1 MQLLNLTASITTPQA
16 TYLPFNRSPV
26 PFGEPIVASCSLG
39 TPAIFASPIVIA
51 SGSAVSFSVAGTS
64 GLLSSL
70 AGLTSISVQ
79 LNTVYY
85 VVGTSVA
92 TTGGAVEPYFYQFNI
107 STTVGGVAPATLQA
121 SITSLAQK
129 GGQLFVHTLSSQS
142 DGPVCPF
149 VPGATVLAW
158 NAGFVSGTGVN
169 ASQSITL
176 MGAPD
181 QNTTLSTGVY
191 GAPLGVNPSAWTTIA
206 VLAYG
211 TPQLVTLNYDW
222 ITASGATGNLVL
234 MQN

>member
-1 MQLLNLTASITTPQA
+1 MQCLLLTGNLTTPA
-16 TYLPFNRSPV
+16 AVYLPYNRSPV

-51 SGSAVSFSVAGTS
+51 SGSAVSFSIAGTS
-64 GLLSSL
+64 GFLSSL

-142 DGPVCPF
+142 DGPNLPF
-149 VPGATVLAW
+149 AA
-158 NAGFVSGTGVN
+158 NNS
-169 ASQSITL
+169 
-176 MGAPD
+176 
-181 QNTTLSTGVY
+181 
-191 GAPLGVNPSAWTTIA
+191 
-206 VLAYG
+206 
-211 TPQLVTLNYDW
+211 
-222 ITASGATGNLVL
+222 
-234 MQN
+234 